1 MSSVEER
8 EQAVRILIIRNYP
21 NTFLLEKQSYNI
33 QELGLA
39 KALVRKGHQCDVAF
53 WIKGEDRQAQVPAGN
68 GKQVTV
74 YYVHGKNILK
84 NGVFSKRLDALAST
98 YDMVQ
103 ISEYNQYQAWKFAKK
118 FKDKMVLL
126 HGPYYAAFNK
136 RYNLMC
142 RIVDLF
148 FLRRY
153 KKLNTQFMVKSALAE
168 QFLRGKGIRPERIE
182 RVYVGIDKEVLC
194 PPVTQQLP
202 EFVRKVQADPAK
214 LLLYIGRLEPRRRSL
229 FLLETFRKVLDAEPQ
244 AKLVIVGDGGEAYKA
259 RFRERMQE
267 LELTEHI
274 LWLERLEQKYISCLY
289 EQAKVF
295 LLPTE
300 FEIFGMVLLEAMYFS
315 SVAVTTYNGG
325 SVTLIEDGK
334 NGVCLHG
341 FDAEDW
347 AARILELLNDEERR
361 LEMGRAAHQTVA
373 DGFLWD
379 VVSERYLCCY
389 RKKLEENE
397 NG

>member
-1 MSSVEER
+1 MSDMEER
-8 EQAVRILIIRNYP
+8 KRAVRILIIRNYP

-39 KALVRKGHQCDVAF
+39 KALMQKGHQCDVAF
-53 WIKGEDRQAQVPAGN
+53 WTKGEDRQVQVPAGN

-84 NGVFSKRLDALAST
+84 NGVFSKRLDVLASA

-182 RVYVGIDKEVLC
+182 RVYVGIDRAALC
-194 PPVTQQLP
+194 TPETRQLP
-202 EFVRKVQADPAK
+202 EFVQRVQADPAK
-214 LLLYIGRLEPRRRSL
+214 ILLYVGRLEPRRQSL
-229 FLLETFRKVLDAEPQ
+229 FLLETFRNVLDAEPR
-244 AKLVIVGDGGEAYKA
+244 AKLVVVGDGDESYKA
-259 RFRERMQE
+259 LFRARMRE
-267 LELTEHI
+267 LGLTDHVA
-274 LWLERLEQKYISCLY
+274 WLERLEQKYISCLY
-289 EQAKVF
+289 ERAKVF

-325 SVTLIEDGK
+325 SVTLIQDGK

-341 FDAEDW
+341 FDTEEW
-347 AARILELLNDEERR
+347 AAKILELLRDEERR
-361 LEMGRAAHQTVA
+361 REMGKAAHQTIA

-379 VVSERYLCCY
+379 TVSERYLRCY
-389 RKKLEENE
+389 RKKLEDDT